1 MKILGISCS
10 PRKTG
15 NTAVMLEESLKGAG
29 QEGAETDIFNVSG
42 KEFKPCDGCYSCIG
56 KGVCHIKDDMQPL
69 YEKMIEADGILF
81 GIPVYYYSMN
91 AHAKIIMD
99 RTFCLNTP
107 ERTLANKVGSVI
119 GIAGSIGI
127 ADILKDFY
135 FFFAVRHM
143 LPANF
148 VAAYAVNKG
157 EITERKQG
165 MKAAWNLGRQMV
177 QLVSKNFEYPEELAS
192 NFFAFGTHT
201 H

>member
-1 MKILGISCS
+1 MKVLGISSS

-15 NTAVMLEESLKGAG
+15 NTALMVKEVLRGAEL
-29 QEGAETDIFNVSG
+29 EGAETEFLTVSG
-42 KEFKPCDGCYSCIG
+42 KKFQPCDGCYSCIG
-56 KGVCHIKDDMQPL
+56 KGVCHIEDDMQQVH
-69 YEKMIEADGILF
+69 EKMIEADGILF
-81 GIPVYYYSMN
+81 GVPVYFYSMN

-107 ERTLANKVGSVI
+107 ERTLANKVGGVV

-127 ADILKDFY
+127 IDILKDFY
-135 FFFAVRHM
+135 FFFAVRQM

-148 VAAYAVNKG
+148 VAAYATNKG
-157 EITERKQG
+157 DIQQREQG
-165 MKAAWNLGRQMV
+165 MNAAKNLGRQMV
-177 QLVSKNFEYPEELAS
+177 QLVSKNFRYPAEFRS